1 MKSRDWSWVGACS
14 TGSSH
19 FKSGTECQ
27 DYAACMELGSENNHA
42 LLAVVSDG
50 AGSAEFASIGSH
62 IIVHSYTRCVIEH
75 LRAGRALEAIS
86 EELVREWLDNI
97 RDRIIRAADQR
108 GKKPRD
114 LAATLVSAIV
124 CPDRAIICHIGDG
137 ACVLRRPENH
147 HWEVPSW
154 PLHGEY
160 ASSTYFV
167 TDDPQPNLQFCE
179 AKGDFSDVAVFSDG
193 LERLALDF
201 KNKTAFDQFFDPMF
215 APLANLGAG
224 RNRVLSKNLRT
235 FLDSSRV
242 IERTDDDKSLVMARR
257 IILQ

>member
-1 MKSRDWSWVGACS
+1 MKSLDWGWVGACS

-19 FKSGTECQ
+19 SKSGTECQ
-27 DYAACMELGSENNHA
+27 DYAACIELRFENNRA
-42 LLAVVSDG
+42 LLLVVSDG
-50 AGSAEFASIGSH
+50 AGSAEFASTGSC
-62 IIVHSYTRCVIEH
+62 IVVHSYVRCVIEH
-75 LRAGRALEAIS
+75 LRAGRALEAIT

-97 RDRIIRAADQR
+97 RDRIFRAADQK

-114 LAATLVSAIV
+114 LAATLVGAIV
-124 CPDRAIICHIGDG
+124 SADRAIICHIGDG
-137 ACVLRRPENH
+137 ACVLRRPESH

-167 TDDPQPNLQFCE
+167 TDDPQPNLQFFE
-179 AKGDFSDVAVFSDG
+179 ANGEFSDVAVFSDG

-215 APLANLGAG
+215 APLANIAVG
-224 RNRVLSKNLRT
+224 RNRALSKSLRT
-235 FLDSSRV
+235 FLDSPRV

-257 IILQ
+257 VILP